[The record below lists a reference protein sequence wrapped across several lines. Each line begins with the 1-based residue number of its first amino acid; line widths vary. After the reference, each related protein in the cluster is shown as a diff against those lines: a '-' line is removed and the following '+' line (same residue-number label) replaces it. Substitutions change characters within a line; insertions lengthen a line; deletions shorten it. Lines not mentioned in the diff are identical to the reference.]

1 MVGQGDCPTLPAP
14 INVLT
19 LDGIKAV
26 LVVLND
32 AETEAI
38 NVCQSGAGVEGPEHT
53 AARSSQLA
61 AVRPA
66 WWEDAVANSAAEA
79 GGSVDFDFRGALALG
94 SEQGSSAVN
103 NGHEPEDER
112 DQDDC
117 YVTAL
122 NHFAEDDAYVSL
134 TAVERDKYINVDT
147 PKVYSGPTSS
157 ESEAEQRDYW
167 KRNFIDEIMAQTAA
181 SKNDP
186 QGDIHTPSFDE
197 DEVDYDR
204 DLLAPVIEEEI
215 DQMEAWR
222 RFRGELTLGSFAL
235 QAIAFGYTP
244 GSFKAEINEID
255 MPLGTGPEQVKD
267 GHDAEAVQL
276 YERCLTSAQLSKDAA
291 LEGSACH
298 KLGLSKHKT
307 GHYEQAVELQKQ
319 YLDICRIQ
327 DDRVGESA
335 ARAALAQAYEATGD
349 TQEAIKQLE
358 NLLSVASEAGELKAQ
373 AGACLN
379 LGILYNSR
387 GNHEKSV
394 ELLEQH
400 FDLARQIGDRKLID
414 SA

>member
-32 AETEAI
+32 AETEATNAGWGRLLRCYGYWADTETTPTAACDGAI

-66 WWEDAVANSAAEA
+66 WWEDAVANSAAEVGSIIDVI

-197 DEVDYDR
+197 DEVDWDR

-307 GHYEQAVELQKQ
+307 GHYEF
-319 YLDICRIQ
+319 
-327 DDRVGESA
+327 
-335 ARAALAQAYEATGD
+335 
-349 TQEAIKQLE
+349 
-358 NLLSVASEAGELKAQ
+358 
-373 AGACLN
+373 
-379 LGILYNSR
+379 LGCMMTIP
-387 GNHEKSV
+387 
-394 ELLEQH
+394 
-400 FDLARQIGDRKLID
+400 
-414 SA
+414 